1 MSNGRRHRSR
11 SKMNSKKAPSKSEQK
26 GLPFPLSDIIQ
37 MVIAFMAFLSFVGVL
52 LTLNEMRKDR
62 DAAYKPA
69 VLMNAADFQIMW
81 DTSGE
86 ENWVSSL
93 PDKSDNS
100 YEVNEDGSITGTYSL
115 PVNIFPNGK
124 LESFTTVNI
133 GVGTARDVCFEWD
146 EKNLL
151 LLSDYLTACNPSKS
165 GFCTFG
171 KSVAF
176 SFDERLIVTDLAQS
190 TRLMYM
196 LPDATETYTLSLPM
210 AYSIFVHE
218 IMKCPSLPGNL
229 HIILYVEYFDI
240 QGKHSK
246 DTIDIAINRI
256 LYESKL
262 DGSGTA
268 AYQLTPTL
276 LTE

>member
-1 MSNGRRHRSR
+1 MSNSKRRNSR
-11 SKMNSKKAPSKSEQK
+11 SKTNSKKAPSKPEQK
-26 GLPFPLSDIIQ
+26 EFPFPLSDIIQ
-37 MVIAFMAFLSFVGVL
+37 MVMAFMAFLSFIGVL

-62 DAAYKPA
+62 DAAYKPS
-69 VLMNAADFQIMW
+69 VLMNAADFQITW
-81 DTSGE
+81 NTSGE

-93 PDKSDNS
+93 PNESDSS
-100 YEVNEDGSITGTYSL
+100 YEISEDGSITGTYSL

-124 LESFTTVNI
+124 LESLTAVNI

-146 EKNLL
+146 GNNLL
-151 LLSDYLTACNPSKS
+151 LLSDYLTECNPSKS
-165 GFCTFG
+165 GFCAFG

-176 SFDERLIVTDLAQS
+176 SFDERLIVTDLAHS

-210 AYSIFVHE
+210 AYSILIHE
-218 IMKCPSLPGNL
+218 IMKCPALPENL
-229 HIILYVEYFDI
+229 HIILYAEYFDI
-240 QGKHSK
+240 QGKHSM

-256 LYESKL
+256 YYESKL

-268 AYQLTPTL
+268 SYQLTPTL
-276 LTE
+276 LIE